1 VFLTGLVSREEKRMP
16 EANSNLRITAKIRP
30 ASKPGS
36 VKAHADVRIDF
47 AASTLEIFGLS
58 IVRHDPDKPAWVSY
72 PQRAGGKD
80 SKKYFSIVKL
90 TGVLHDTI
98 CAAVL
103 QEFEQMPAK
112 DHGGVPHAQIPREP
126 GDEVPF

>member
-1 VFLTGLVSREEKRMP
+1 MAE
-16 EANSNLRITAKIRP
+16 NLRITVTSLRA

-47 AASTLEIFGLS
+47 SASSLEIFGAS
-58 IVRHDPDKPAWVSY
+58 IVQHDPAKPAWVSY
-72 PQRAGGKD
+72 PQRAGKD
-80 SKKYFSIVKL
+80 ATKYFAVVKL
-90 TGVLHDTI
+90 TGVLHDKV

-103 QEFEQMPAK
+103 HEYERTSAAAS
-112 DHGGVPHAQIPREP
+112 DRGGVVPRAQIPREP

>member
-1 VFLTGLVSREEKRMP
+1 MP
-16 EANSNLRITAKIRP
+16 DLRITVTIHA

-47 AASTLEIFGLS
+47 SASSLEIFGVS
-58 IVRHDPDKPAWVSY
+58 IVQQDPSKPAWVSY
-72 PQRAGGKD
+72 PQRAGKD
-80 SKKYFSIVKL
+80 AKKYFAIVKV
-90 TGVLHDTI
+90 TGVLHDKI

-103 QEFEQMPAK
+103 HEWERVRAS
-112 DHGGVPHAQIPREP
+112 DRSGVPRAQIPREP

>member
-1 VFLTGLVSREEKRMP
+1 MP
-16 EANSNLRITAKIRP
+16 DANSSLRITVTLRA

-36 VKAHADVRIDF
+36 VKAHVDVRIDF

-72 PQRAGGKD
+72 PQRAGGTD

-90 TGVLHDTI
+90 TGVLHDKV

-103 QEFEQMPAK
+103 QEFERTPAT
-112 DHGGVPHAQIPREP
+112 DRGGVPRAQIPREP
-126 GDEVPF
+126 GEEVPF